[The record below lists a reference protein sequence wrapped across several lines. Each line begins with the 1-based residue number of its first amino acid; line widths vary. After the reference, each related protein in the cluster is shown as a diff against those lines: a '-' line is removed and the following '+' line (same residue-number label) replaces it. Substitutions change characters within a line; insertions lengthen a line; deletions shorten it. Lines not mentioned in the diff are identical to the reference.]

1 MLSSIHHFI
10 SSNKKNLPSDIKEFQ
25 KFCQN
30 LLKEEKKSQKVE
42 QGSKSEIGIEPMGVT
57 KEINGDKLQEQVFK
71 WLSNLSLE
79 ERNLICVLS
88 DKCLINLFCQL
99 IALYNTKYGKILF
112 SSTEEMNIFFEE
124 KAKEQNVNASN
135 KNNNFANSKKEYKN
149 VCTCK
154 DGKESESMVFNY
166 KKYFTD
172 FNRNEPIKKDRRIF
186 EDDLLKQI
194 FFVSGDES
202 AITISQE
209 LLSDFEKLKKI
220 FKLFSNDNCFK
231 YWPFPK
237 IKDNVKYFLLP
248 PWMSKTKNN
257 LDICQIFLGFLETHI
272 LSFYEYFCYTNRI
285 YQKQSSVKILKL
297 YKEIN
302 NKIEQL
308 NDNKKYLLNIFS
320 KDIIYNIANKVSINK
335 ENNMTLFNELN
346 DSIKNIDNEKQ
357 KIKSLLKQITFLN
370 FDESKNDNILFYK
383 EYKDFIFGKLD
394 NEIIK
399 DMAEEDSKLKDS
411 KKTNKKNKKK
421 DKKKMKNEIN
431 ENIIKEP
438 KETIRNENAKTDN
451 NKIEKIETKKDKQY
465 KEPFLYQNK
474 INKKVKKKSKK
485 TNNKKNIQSKPLFLS
500 NFQENALN
508 SNDELIRIISKASI
522 STLKSSNY
530 QDLLSNYDDNLSMN
544 EDFPTINYYKTPL
557 NDENLISS
565 TKTIKSINI
574 EDTKISSNNKSDNN
588 NALISSQVK
597 KENNISEFKEKN
609 EIIKIINNKKSFA
622 YNNINNM
629 NDIFDFHSTCPK
641 SSDDMLNFFEIG
653 INAYAL
659 KARNNVTI
667 LNEYKKDIVN
677 IFICRIIP
685 SYLKERYLL
694 IFQIFGSVVT
704 GTSIEG
710 SDVDICISFK
720 KLLNINQNFEKDL
733 EYALKQNEH
742 NWEGLNYS
750 TENISSINRS
760 RIVVKVDISE
770 KIKKCP
776 LDNDIKYLDQE
787 DINTIKIDFTFYET
801 EKYWENVNNVL
812 FVNKLLNSNPE
823 MRDVL
828 LIIKRFLKNNGKN
841 EVYLGGIGSF
851 QLILMIYYVLL
862 KLKSEFPYNTT
873 KFNLLFMTFSIFSI
887 YDFKNYAI
895 DFDIYNNY
903 CFDVAIE
910 NNQDIDRPFIK
921 NPLTGENVAE
931 NASIKGKDINEIFKK
946 GYDLLNDEYNYPKK
960 YFNEG
965 SRETINK
972 NRPIFSITNLF
983 SPPYPEK

>member
-1 MLSSIHHFI
+1 MLSSIYFFI

-30 LLKEEKKSQKVE
+30 LLKEEKKSQKIE
-42 QGSKSEIGIEPMGVT
+42 QSSKSEIGFEPIGVT
-57 KEINGDKLQEQVFK
+57 KEINGEKLQEQVFN

-79 ERNLICVLS
+79 ERNLICVLF
-88 DKCLINLFCQL
+88 DKCLINLFSQL
-99 IALYNTKYGKILF
+99 MSLYNTKYGKILF

-124 KAKEQNVNASN
+124 MAKEQNVNASN

-154 DGKESESMVFNY
+154 DGKESESTVFNY
-166 KKYFTD
+166 KKYFSD

-209 LLSDFEKLKKI
+209 LLSDFEKFKKI

-248 PWMSKTKNN
+248 PWMSMTKNN

-272 LSFYEYFCYTNRI
+272 LSFYVYFCYTNRI
-285 YQKQSSVKILKL
+285 YQNQSSIRVLKL

-302 NKIEQL
+302 NKIDQL

-335 ENNMTLFNELN
+335 EYNMTLFNELN

-421 DKKKMKNEIN
+421 DKKKIKNEIN
-431 ENIIKEP
+431 ENIIKEQ

-485 TNNKKNIQSKPLFLS
+485 KNNKKNVKSKPLFLS
-500 NFQENALN
+500 NFQENAIN
-508 SNDELIRIISKASI
+508 SNDELIRIISKTSI

-557 NDENLISS
+557 NEENLISS
-565 TKTIKSINI
+565 TKTINNINI
-574 EDTKISSNNKSDNN
+574 EDTKICSNNKSDNN
-588 NALISSQVK
+588 NAQISSQIK
-597 KENNISEFKEKN
+597 KENNISEFNEKN
-609 EIIKIINNKKSFA
+609 EIIKIINNKKTLPSNKI
-622 YNNINNM
+622 NNI
-629 NDIFDFHSTCPK
+629 NDIFDFQSTCPK
-641 SSDDMLNFFEIG
+641 SSDDMLKFFEIG
-653 INAYAL
+653 INTYAL
-659 KARNNVTI
+659 KTRNNVTI
-667 LNEYKKDIVN
+667 LNEYKKDFVN
-677 IFICRIIP
+677 IFIYRIIH
-685 SYLKERYLL
+685 SNLKERYGLM
-694 IFQIFGSVVT
+694 FQIFGSVVT

-720 KLLNINQNFEKDL
+720 KLLNDNQNFGKDL
-733 EYALKQNEH
+733 EYVLKQNEH

-750 TENISSINRS
+750 TENKSSINRS

-787 DINTIKIDFTFYET
+787 DINIIKIDFTFYEN
-801 EKYWENVNNVL
+801 EKCWENVNNVY
-812 FVNKLLNSNPE
+812 FVKEILNSNPE

-828 LIIKRFLKNNGKN
+828 LIIKRFLKNKRKN

-862 KLKSEFPYNTT
+862 KLKREFPYNIT
-873 KFNLLFMTFSIFSI
+873 KFNLLYMTFSIFSI
-887 YDFKNYAI
+887 YDFKKYAI
-895 DFDIYNNY
+895 AFYGDY
-903 CFDVAIE
+903 CFDVEIE
-910 NNQDIDRPFIK
+910 NNQELDRPFIK

-931 NASIKGKDINEIFKK
+931 NACIKGREINEIFKK
-946 GYDLLNDEYNYPKK
+946 GYDLLDDEYNYPKK

-983 SPPYPEK
+983 SSPYLEE